1 MSTEITKDNL
11 TDILKD
17 LGKEYRKLNGKTMP
31 AEIVIVGGAAI
42 LAKYGFRDASYDVD
56 AIIRASSSLKDA
68 ALSIGDKYG
77 LQHNWLNSDFK
88 NTDSYSEKL
97 YQHSKHFH
105 TFANVLEIRIVEPE
119 YLLATKLK
127 SARPYKHDLSD
138 IVGIITEEKEVNPN
152 FSKQKIMAAYQDM
165 YGNTDLD
172 KKAEKALN
180 EAFSTTTPKTSIQ
193 QIKESEKNAK
203 DLLQDFQT
211 NYPDTLNESNI
222 NNILQTLTT
231 KHTKPEPVA
240 KSIHQQRIDAVKE
253 GLGEIPELPEL
264 TTIKKTDNGPAL

>member
-1 MSTEITKDNL
+1 MSTEINKNNL

-77 LQHNWLNSDFK
+77 LEHNWLNSDFK

-97 YQHSKHFH
+97 YQHSKHFR
-105 TFANVLEIRIVEPE
+105 TFANVLEVRIVEPE

-127 SARPYKHDLSD
+127 SARPYKHDFSD
-138 IVGIITEEKEVNPN
+138 IIGIITEEKEINPD
-152 FSKQKIMAAYQDM
+152 FSKQMVMAAYQDM
-165 YGNTDLD
+165 YGSIPVDPD
-172 KKAEKALN
+172 GQRYMN
-180 EAFSTTTPKTSIQ
+180 EAFSTTTPETL
-193 QIKESEKNAK
+193 IKQVRKSEENAK
-203 DLLQDFQT
+203 NLLQNFQT

-222 NNILQTLTT
+222 NNILQTLTVKNT
-231 KHTKPEPVA
+231 MQKP
-240 KSIHQQRIDAVKE
+240 
-253 GLGEIPELPEL
+253 
-264 TTIKKTDNGPAL
+264 TTNNDCQKKLDNLEVE